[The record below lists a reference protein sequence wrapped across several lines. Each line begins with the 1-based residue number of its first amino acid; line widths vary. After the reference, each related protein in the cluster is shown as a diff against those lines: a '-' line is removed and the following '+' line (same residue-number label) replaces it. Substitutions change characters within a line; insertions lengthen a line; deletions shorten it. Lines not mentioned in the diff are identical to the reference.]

1 MTADILRITDP
12 IITDE
17 SIVEYE
23 HIEYNPIAGTNL
35 NDGGDITI
43 AIELQDLFTHP
54 SESFLL
60 IEGRLTNND
69 NANTPDADADVVT
82 LINNGIMYLFK
93 RIRYDLAEKEIETIQ
108 HPGQTTTM
116 LGLLKY
122 PDDFSKSVGL
132 NQLWYKDASPD
143 AALIDVNTGFMV
155 RHYYVINNPE
165 DKGTF
170 SFRIPLKHIFG
181 FCEDYTKIIY
191 GMKQT
196 LTLTRDND
204 NNTIFR
210 ANGVAA
216 GKITLNKVSW
226 YMPKVIPEDVEKAKI
241 YKIIEKKEKIPVAY
255 RMIQCATAQITQT
268 PFFNWRLSAKTAP
281 EVPRFIII
289 GFQSDKN
296 NNQEQNPAVFNH
308 LRVKSIH
315 CTLNT
320 VRYPKT
326 DYKISFPNLQFMRVY
341 GDAAS
346 FKTKFFNMNQL
357 ISSPNF
363 TPVEYR
369 DLYPLFVF
377 DVSKQSEK
385 LKYSTTD
392 IQINIDF
399 EVNPPVNTVGYAV
412 LLSDR
417 LAHFQS
423 DGQKFT
429 FDY

>member
-1 MTADILRITDP
+1 MDSDILRITDP

-23 HIEYNPIAGTNL
+23 HLEYNPIAGTNL
-35 NDGGDITI
+35 NGASDIMIT
-43 AIELQDLFTHP
+43 IELQDVFSHP

-60 IEGRLTNND
+60 IEWRLTHNDDAGTPYDND
-69 NANTPDADADVVT
+69 NVVT
-82 LINNGIMYLFK
+82 LINNGMMYLFK
-93 RIRYDLAEKEIETIQ
+93 RIRYELAEKEIGTIQ

-132 NQLWYKDASPD
+132 NQLWYKDTSINAD
-143 AALIDVNTGFMV
+143 IHNNLGFNA
-155 RHYYVINNPE
+155 RQNYIIQKPTH
-165 DKGTF
+165 KGTF

-181 FCEDYTKIIY
+181 FCEDYNKIIY
-191 GMKQT
+191 GMKHT

-204 NNTIFR
+204 NNAIFR
-210 ANGVAA
+210 HNAA
-216 GKITLNKVSW
+216 VVGKIKLNRISW

-241 YKIIEKKEKIPVAY
+241 FKIIEKKEKLPVAY

-268 PFFNWRLSAKTAP
+268 PSFNWRLSAKTSP
-281 EVPRFIII
+281 EVPRFIIV
-289 GFQSDKN
+289 GFQTNKN
-296 NNQEQNPAVFNH
+296 NNQEANPAIFDHVH
-308 LRVKSIH
+308 VKSIH
-315 CTLNT
+315 CTLNS
-320 VRYPKT
+320 VRYPKV
-326 DYKISFPNLQFMRVY
+326 DYKILFGEFQFSRAY
-341 GDAAS
+341 GDAAL
-346 FKTKFFNMNQL
+346 FRKKFFNMNEL
-357 ISSPNF
+357 ISNPNF
-363 TPVEYR
+363 TPTEYKE
-369 DLYPLFVF
+369 LYPLFVF
-377 DVSKQSEK
+377 DVSKQSER
-385 LKYSTTD
+385 LKYSTSD

-399 EVNPPVNTVGYAV
+399 DANPPANTVGYAV